1 MSEAHESET
10 LEFLFAQVCKLKH
23 ARVQTL
29 LEAIGLYRGQPP
41 VLRALWAQDGLT
53 HTDLARTLE
62 VQPATITKMINRME
76 KNGFVQRRQDADDQR
91 VWRVYVTEAGRA
103 VQEDVRQ
110 VWRMLEQEAFEGFTM
125 EERVLLRR
133 FFLQIRENLVRASGD

>member
-1 MSEAHESET
+1 
-10 LEFLFAQVCKLKH
+10 
-23 ARVQTL
+23 
-29 LEAIGLYRGQPP
+29 
-41 VLRALWAQDGLT
+41 
-53 HTDLARTLE
+53 
-62 VQPATITKMINRME
+62 
-76 KNGFVQRRQDADDQR
+76 
-91 VWRVYVTEAGRA
+91 VYVTEAGRA